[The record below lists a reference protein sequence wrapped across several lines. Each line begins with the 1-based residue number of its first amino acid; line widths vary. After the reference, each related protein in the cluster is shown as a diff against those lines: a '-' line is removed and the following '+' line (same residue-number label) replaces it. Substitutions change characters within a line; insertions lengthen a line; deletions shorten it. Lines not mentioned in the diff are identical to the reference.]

1 MGEPTVI
8 STQQSGHNWYKRL
21 RSIEEMLMENQEK
34 FGILRDTKK
43 RIFTTW
49 GEIAIPGGPQDDHT
63 PFERR
68 DVPILHIITKPFPNC
83 WHKFC
88 DSQSNVHYATV
99 EKLNKIFR
107 IFVAEY
113 LQLERINS

>member
-1 MGEPTVI
+1 
-8 STQQSGHNWYKRL
+8 
-21 RSIEEMLMENQEK
+21 MENQEK

-68 DVPILHIITKPFPNC
+68 GNIEINNIVIFAFPNIRMI
-83 WHKFC
+83 
-88 DSQSNVHYATV
+88 SSRIVLTV
-99 EKLNKIFR
+99 FLF
-107 IFVAEY
+107 
-113 LQLERINS
+113 L